1 MFTGKVIVLC
11 AGTNLLN
18 CYVFKKKNMED
29 KAINLSLSFHL
40 YLSTW
45 PVPYYASYWWSGG
58 GGTTRGFK
66 LNITA
71 LLAMIPT
78 WQFGKAISLSVNLP
92 RNFIFW
98 QRLIKLEM
106 IPTWR
111 RKHYIATCVF
121 SNLWETVYKSC
132 YIYSTTCIFSNLWEI
147 LYKSSCF

>member
-1 MFTGKVIVLC
+1 MHTYKIN
-11 AGTNLLN
+11 NL
-18 CYVFKKKNMED
+18 YVYREGNSTMCRNQLAKLLIFFKKKKNMED

-45 PVPYYASYWWSGG
+45 PVIYYASYWWSGG

-92 RNFIFW
+92 RIFIFW
-98 QRLIKLEM
+98 QRLIKLKM

-111 RKHYIATCVF
+111 REHYIATCIF

-132 YIYSTTCIFSNLWEI
+132 YI
-147 LYKSSCF
+147 